1 MAEPLPPEAGRWL
14 LTLSG
19 GYPDGIWCCSACMAP
34 LTEGAITHEGGC
46 PDAAP
51 AIRAAER
58 ERCAKLAD
66 IWETT
71 YPVECHASW
80 CAGNGKHGVHRI
92 EFGQMLRELGDEPAP
107 CESQHVLNIGEP
119 T

>member
-34 LTEGAITHEGGC
+34 LTEGVITHEDGC
-46 PDAAP
+46 PDSAP

-58 ERCAKLAD
+58 ERIRQLAIKRQARYRTCD
-66 IWETT
+66 GTHPNSGDCKAW
-71 YPVECHASW
+71 A
-80 CAGNGKHGVHRI
+80 HRAPFADLI
-92 EFGQMLRELGDEPAP
+92 GDE
-107 CESQHVLNIGEP
+107 

>member
-1 MAEPLPPEAGRWL
+1 VAEPLPPEAGRWL

-34 LTEGAITHEGGC
+34 LTEGVITHEDGC
-46 PDAAP
+46 PDSAP

-58 ERCAKLAD
+58 ARISAGVPDLIERYRSDLVFTAPELWPMRLEQLTERLAD
-66 IWETT
+66 LI
-71 YPVECHASW
+71 
-80 CAGNGKHGVHRI
+80 G
-92 EFGQMLRELGDEPAP
+92 
-107 CESQHVLNIGEP
+107 GEP